1 MNELSIIVPCLASI
15 DIMTDFVARLS
26 RYLMGNPSDIEV
38 IVVANESAGSFSS
51 VVDHIQKKYPWLRFR
66 LLAKNGK
73 ANGYGAL
80 ARFALAYSTSRYAV
94 LVSPYG
100 EDDIASIDKMLGI
113 IRKGAQVVQATR
125 FSVPEDAKRVSV
137 KFRLYQSIYRQLIMY
152 FLGVMASDLTY
163 GFKMFDRIFMQ
174 AVGLSQNTRALS
186 PEITIKAALAGGRVE
201 YLPSGVKSAQIGGKF
216 KLHKDGLGY
225 FWLMIRGFFHRMGII
240 LWF

>member
-15 DIMTDFVARLS
+15 DAMTDFVVRLS
-26 RYLMGNPSDIEV
+26 KYLMGNPSDIEV
-38 IVVANESAGSFSS
+38 IVVANESGGSFSS
-51 VVDHIQKKYPWLRFR
+51 VVNHIQKKYPWLRFR
-66 LLAKNGK
+66 LLAKNGE
-73 ANGYGAL
+73 ANGYGTL

-100 EDDIASIDKMLGI
+100 EDDITNIDKMLGM

-137 KFRLYQSIYRQLIMY
+137 KFRLYQSAYRQLVRC
-152 FLGVMASDLTY
+152 FLGVKASDLTY
-163 GFKMFDRIFMQ
+163 GFKMFDRIFIQ

-201 YLPSGVKSAQIGGKF
+201 YFPSGVKSIQIGGKF
-216 KLHKDGLGY
+216 RLYKDGLGY
-225 FWLMIRGFFHRMGII
+225 FWLMVRGFFHRMGII